1 MAEYRVK
8 HLDLSTRI
16 EIGLKMHLNREERE
30 WGWITKMAE
39 AQGVSRQTIYNCRD
53 KVQAALVEA
62 VQPKAPGP
70 KPAGQTLQV
79 DTTYIKWATTVLAML
94 KGSTRDIQLG
104 LELLFGEER
113 SVGFISET
121 VNAVG
126 QRAAVYNAQL
136 VPQQPIAGEVD
147 EIFQGM
153 RPYFTV
159 VDGQSFM
166 VLNLAAEE
174 DRSGA
179 TWARTLQGLREQ
191 GIEFRD
197 IVSDN
202 ASGIRLGVKEAGLGS
217 VWRLDVFHVLH
228 DGHRVSQKLENAAYR
243 AIKQAEQ
250 TQAYTIEQAEGRSGT
265 GRMHKATGLS
275 LAQALT
281 QQDRA
286 IEQVDLWA
294 WLLAEVHFALTP
306 VHGYRINDSPTARET
321 LLVACALMQQI
332 GQQAIMSFATM
343 LRQNLDALLD
353 PLRWL
358 EAQVVDWQP
367 LLDPDDEALILF
379 VHRCPDFSIDDLPV
393 SLQVAAQVYEQA
405 LALFH
410 RASSHAES
418 FHSWLRPYLDIHRTL
433 PDWLLPLATLFW
445 NHHEFQRG
453 KRAGHSPVALAGF
466 EDVSSLQAV
475 LRQVFNMAFGDE
487 ICSMSAAPC

>member
-1 MAEYRVK
+1 MAQYRVER
-8 HLDLSTRI
+8 LDLSTRI
-16 EIGLKMHLNREERE
+16 EIGLKMLLNSEDRE
-30 WGWITKMAE
+30 WGWITKTAKV
-39 AQGVSRQTIYNCRD
+39 QGVSRQTFYTCRD

-62 VQPKAPGP
+62 LQPKSPGP
-70 KPAGQTLQV
+70 EPASQPLQV
-79 DTTYIKWATTVLAML
+79 DAVYIKWATTVLAML

-126 QRAAVYNAQL
+126 QNAALYNAQV
-136 VPQQPIAGEVD
+136 VPQQAVLGEAD

-166 VLNLAAEE
+166 VLNLTAEE
-174 DRSGA
+174 DRAGA
-179 TWARTLQGLREQ
+179 TWARTLQRLTEQ
-191 GIEFRD
+191 GVEFQD

-202 ASGIRLGVKEAGLGS
+202 AKGIRFGVKEAGLGS
-217 VWRLDVFHVLH
+217 VWRLDIFHVLH

-250 TQAYTIEQAEGRSGT
+250 TQAYTIEQAEGRKGT
-265 GRMHKATGLS
+265 GRMHKTTGLS
-275 LAQALT
+275 LAEALA
-281 QQDRA
+281 QQDLA
-286 IEQVDLWA
+286 IEQVDLWT
-294 WLLAEVHFALTP
+294 WLLSEVRFALTP
-306 VHGYRINDSPTARET
+306 VHGYRVNASATARET
-321 LLVACALMQQI
+321 LLLACDLMQQI
-332 GQQAIMSFATM
+332 DQQAITVFATM

-353 PLRWL
+353 PLCWL
-358 EAQVVDWQP
+358 EEQVADWQP
-367 LLDPDDEALILF
+367 LLDPDDEALIMF
-379 VHRCPDFSIDDLPV
+379 VHRCPEFSIDDLPV
-393 SLQVAAQVYEQA
+393 SLQAAALVYEQA

-418 FHSWLRPYLDIHRTL
+418 FHSWLRPYLNIHRTL

-453 KRAGHSPVALAGF
+453 KRAGHSPVALAGI
-466 EDVSSLQAV
+466 EHAPSLQAV
-475 LRQVFNMAFGDE
+475 LRQVFHMAFDDE
-487 ICSMSAAPC
+487 VCSMVAASC